1 MLISP
6 SASFTFPYM
15 RVCLVFLFASLLLPP
30 ALLGQSATDAADKL
44 ESVQVTGSA
53 RFRSEQI
60 AAAVGLHPGSA
71 VSRDDLQ
78 KAANDIAQL
87 GVFANVEYRYETLP
101 GGVHAEYKVKDAPS
115 VAVTFDNFPWF
126 TDEELTAAIEK
137 AGVLFD
143 GTAPVHGTVLDAM
156 SAALEK
162 LIASHGVF
170 TGVSHMLMPAPLDG
184 GQMQQF
190 HVEGSDVNIAAIEF
204 SDALAKGDPGIHA
217 RLSDLVGKPFSRTTI
232 ALFETEQ
239 VRPVYLAHGYLH
251 VRFGEPT
258 LRMAEGSTGASARNI
273 TAVVSVD
280 PGRAFSWNG
289 VTWTGNSAVSSLDLD
304 QSVPLHQGDPADGT
318 RIEAG
323 WENVRQAYRHLGYL
337 DVEVQPAVALDDASG
352 KAAYTVHINE
362 GPRYHMGTLVLTG
375 LSVEGERRI
384 RAAWRIPPG
393 AVFDQHAYDQFIER
407 GIAEAFMGLPVH
419 YEKIGHFLE
428 TNPSTATVDVLLDF
442 Q

>member
-1 MLISP
+1 MLISQP
-6 SASFTFPYM
+6 ASITFPYM
-15 RVCLVFLFASLLLPP
+15 RVYLMLLLAALLLPP
-30 ALLGQSATDAADKL
+30 ALLAQGAGDAADKL

-60 AAAVGLHPGSA
+60 ASAVGLHPGAA

-87 GVFANVEYRYETLP
+87 GVFANVDYRYETLP
-101 GGVHAEYKVKDAPS
+101 TGVHAEYKVKDAPG

-137 AGVLFD
+137 DGVLFD

-156 SAALEK
+156 SSALEK

-170 TGVSHMLMPAPLDG
+170 TGVSHMLMAAPLDG

-190 HVEGSDVNIAAIEF
+190 RVEGSDVKIAALEF
-204 SDALAKGDPGIHA
+204 TDALAKGDPAIHA

-251 VRFGEPT
+251 VRFKEPT
-258 LRMAEGSTGASARNI
+258 LRIAESGTGAAANNI
-273 TAVVSVD
+273 TAVVSAD
-280 PGRAFSWNG
+280 PGPAFSWNG
-289 VTWTGNSAVSSLDLD
+289 VTWIGNSAVSSLDLD

-323 WENVRQAYRHLGYL
+323 WETVRQAYRHLGYL
-337 DVEVQPAVALDDASG
+337 SVDVQPSVVLDDASG

-384 RAAWRIPPG
+384 RAAWGIPAG
-393 AVFDQHAYDQFIER
+393 AVFDQHAYDEFIER
-407 GIAEAFMGLPVH
+407 GITQAFMGLPVH

-428 TNPSTATVDVLLDF
+428 TNPAAGTVDVLLDF